1 MASIDFRPG
10 INEENTFS
18 FAADDEIDFR
28 PGIELPAVVD
38 TAVPPPTP
46 PLVGAV
52 PPVDPLPTPQRPQMG
67 MPDESVVDTLVEPA
81 QMQLGQDGIN
91 PVSVFNPAPL
101 TNDQIIANEQ
111 QRVTDVMGQL
121 GPTTEKANLNLNPTV
136 SGVSGTPDNYT
147 MDIMGSPIPI
157 DNETAAAQIARGNTY
172 QLPNNALSLI
182 HI

>member
-46 PLVGAV
+46 PLGGAV
-52 PPVDPLPTPQRPQMG
+52 PPVDPLPTPQAPQMS
-67 MPDESVVDTLVEPA
+67 MPDESVVDTLVEPT

-91 PVSVFNPAPL
+91 PVSVFNPAPVSTAQAIQNRL
-101 TNDQIIANEQ
+101 IDEANQEA
-111 QRVTDVMGQL
+111 
-121 GPTTEKANLNLNPTV
+121 GPTQMKADLGLYEPDR
-136 SGVSGTPDNYT
+136 SFGT
-147 MDIMGSPIPI
+147 
-157 DNETAAAQIARGNTY
+157 A
-172 QLPNNALSLI
+172 
-182 HI
+182 